1 MKKQVLQSNTFEN
14 QSVFLKDKKD
24 VNDLMHMSQKQIP
37 MLMTFDM
44 KITYSCY

>member
-1 MKKQVLQSNTFEN
+1 MKKHVLQRNAFKN

-24 VNDLMHMSQKQIP
+24 VNDLMHVSQKQIL

-44 KITYSCY
+44 

>member
-1 MKKQVLQSNTFEN
+1 MKKQVLQTNAFKN

-24 VNDLMHMSQKQIP
+24 VNDLMHMSWKQIP

-44 KITYSCY
+44 